1 MMNKNIQNAN
11 DIAGGQIVL
20 YKNKLEVRL
29 EKETVWLTQKQMAEL
44 FNKGIPTINEHIK
57 NIFKEGEL
65 AENSVIRNFR
75 ITASDGKTYDTKFY
89 NLDVI
94 ISVGYRVKSKQGT
107 QFRIWATNVL
117 KKHLIDGYTI
127 NEKRLKAAEY
137 KYLELQKSL
146 KLIGNVIEL
155 EGISDETK
163 GLITVIR
170 QYSRALDIL
179 DEYDNNRL
187 HVPKGIKK
195 LKYILT
201 YEDAKII
208 IEEMRKNFI
217 TSSLFGQEKD
227 ESFKSSL
234 GTIYQTFDGK
244 ELYPT
249 TEEKSANLLYFIV
262 KNHSFVDGNKRIA
275 AALFI
280 CFLQKNGILLR
291 KDGSKRID
299 NNSLV
304 ALTLMVAM
312 SKPSEKEI
320 MIKVILNLLV

>member
-179 DEYDNNRL
+179 DKYDNNRL
-187 HVPKGIKK
+187 HVPKGVKK
-195 LKYILT
+195 LKYLLT

-208 IEEMRKNFI
+208 IEEMRKNLD

-234 GTIYQTFDGK
+234 KTIYQTFDDK

-249 TEEKSANLLYFIV
+249 IEEKAANLLYLII

>member
-1 MMNKNIQNAN
+1 MMNKNVQKVNE
-11 DIAGGQIVL
+11 IAGGQIVL

-29 EKETVWLTQKQMAEL
+29 EAETVWLTQKQMAEL

-65 AENSVIRNFR
+65 TENSVIRNFR
-75 ITASDGKTYDTKFY
+75 ITASDGKVYDTKFY

-117 KKHLIDGYTI
+117 KKHLVDGYTI
-127 NEKRLKAAEY
+127 NEKRLKLAEH

-187 HVPKGIKK
+187 HVPIGIRK
-195 LKYILT
+195 LKYVLT

-280 CFLQKNGILLR
+280 CFSQKNGILLR

-304 ALTLMVAM
+304 ALTLMIAT
-312 SKPSEKEI
+312 SKPSEKDI